1 MFSLPSPRKLRGMTL
16 FIPIPA
22 HQHLFYSIDEHT
34 GRYYLAP
41 HPRKIKRGAPASTHH
56 TSIRDSASDCPPI
69 HRHYERSYDATS
81 IGAFEFV
88 HTRSDQISFLC
99 ATHQWPLPVGPPP
112 LQQVSQNGSVAL
124 ERKTVG
130 ASLGERSQSTFT
142 NSSGPSA
149 YRTRIRISCLD
160 GDPRPAFGLLTL
172 RIVPGLVCR
181 LTLWDRL
188 QPLRRLVLSCSGPVR
203 VPASFLQL
211 HTGTQ

>member
-1 MFSLPSPRKLRGMTL
+1 MTL
-16 FIPIPA
+16 FMSFTA
-22 HQHLFYSIDEHT
+22 HQHLFHSIDEHT
-34 GRYYLAP
+34 VRQTV
-41 HPRKIKRGAPASTHH
+41 HPFTDTH
-56 TSIRDSASDCPPI
+56 
-69 HRHYERSYDATS
+69 YSYDATS

-142 NSSGPSA
+142 NSGGPSA

-160 GDPRPAFGLLTL
+160 RCPRPAFGLLTL

>member
-1 MFSLPSPRKLRGMTL
+1 MTL
-16 FIPIPA
+16 FMPFPA
-22 HQHLFYSIDEHT
+22 HQHLLYSIDEHT
-34 GRYYLAP
+34 GRCYLAL
-41 HPRKIKRGAPASTHH
+41 HQRKIKRGAPTSTHH

-69 HRHYERSYDATS
+69 HRHYEHSYDATS

-142 NSSGPSA
+142 NSGGPSA
-149 YRTRIRISCLD
+149 YRTRIRISASTGSLV
-160 GDPRPAFGLLTL
+160 PLLGCS
-172 RIVPGLVCR
+172 RSA
-181 LTLWDRL
+181 
-188 QPLRRLVLSCSGPVR
+188 LSLALPV
-203 VPASFLQL
+203 A
-211 HTGTQ
+211 